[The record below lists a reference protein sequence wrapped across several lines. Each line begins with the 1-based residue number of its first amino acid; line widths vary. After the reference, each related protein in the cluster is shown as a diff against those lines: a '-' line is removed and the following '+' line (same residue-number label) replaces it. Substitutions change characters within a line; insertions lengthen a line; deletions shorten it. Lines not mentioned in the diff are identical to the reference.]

1 MYQSELSKKEN
12 RGRVVS
18 WEIWFIGVGI
28 SLAYWIDY
36 GFSHLNGSVA
46 WRTPIA
52 IQLVFAIIVTVIV
65 WGLPESPRWLAK
77 RGREREAIEVLCA
90 VHDLQPDDEYIVG
103 EIEAIRAAIA
113 IEHGSRGI
121 SALFKSDIL
130 QTRRRV
136 ILAWFGLF
144 MNQWSGINLVVY
156 YMPTVLVTN
165 VGMPAGRAQLIAGFV
180 QLMFVVGNTLPALAL
195 DKMGRKKTMMIGS
208 GLLSGC
214 MLCISVL
221 LSFGKQK
228 TSEASIAFFFLY
240 MLIFGGSVNVVPW
253 VWGPEILPLEARTR
267 GTAISVSAHWMWNFC
282 IVMITPVLINRIGWK
297 TYLIFMILLALF
309 VPFVYFCYPE
319 TSGLSLEEI
328 DNLFLPADKQVKQ
341 LSFSAQGGLRRE
353 TYSDSEKGT
362 DSQMVEKV

>member
-1 MYQSELSKKEN
+1 M
-12 RGRVVS
+12 
-18 WEIWFIGVGI
+18 
-28 SLAYWIDY
+28 D
-36 GFSHLNGSVA
+36 GSVA
-46 WRTPIA
+46 WRAPIA
-52 IQLVFAIIVTVIV
+52 IQLVFALVVVVIV
-65 WGLPESPRWLAK
+65 FGLPESPRWLAK
-77 RGREREAIEVLCA
+77 RGREHEAIEVLCA
-90 VHDLQPDDEYIVG
+90 VHDLPADDPYIVG
-103 EIEAIRAAIA
+103 EIEAIRAALA
-113 IEHGSRGI
+113 IETGAGKV

-156 YMPTVLVTN
+156 YMPTVLVQN
-165 VGMPAGRAQLIAGFV
+165 VGMAPGRAQLIAGFV
-180 QLMFVVGNTLPALAL
+180 ELMFVVGNTLPAFRL
-195 DKMGRKKTMMIGS
+195 DRMGRKKTMMTGCA
-208 GLLSGC
+208 LLSVC

-240 MLIFGGSVNVVPW
+240 MLIFGASVNVVPW

-282 IVMITPVLINRIGWK
+282 IVMITPILIHRIGWK

-328 DNLFLPADKQVKQ
+328 DNLFLPEDKQVRR
-341 LSFSAQGGLRRE
+341 LSFTAQPPSDRRSS
-353 TYSDSEKGT
+353 TSYEK
-362 DSQMVEKV
+362 DQQVVVEKV